1 MILAALCACS
11 LSAGLLLVY
20 RALVP
25 ARPPLAEQLATLTG
39 EPAGTDRRATRGDGP
54 AEKIEDW
61 VAPVAHRWPQFAA
74 DLELADHRLGR
85 HVLATV
91 GTGVLFA
98 ALAGGLVVFFGALGF
113 GLPAGLGVIGV
124 GLAGVG
130 GAAGPTLAVRSQA
143 RERRLGLRG
152 LLPGYLDL
160 TQVKLATGQSVE
172 AAVRSAAAA
181 GDGWGYQTLRHALA
195 RAARSRRPAG
205 EALADLGRDSRVDEL
220 VEIAETLSA
229 AAGAGTAVR
238 ASLAA
243 RAGSLREHALRDAEA
258 AAGKAS
264 EGMAFPMVALV
275 AGFLLLIGY
284 PALTAIAGGLG

>member
-1 MILAALCACS
+1 MILAALCACP
-11 LSAGLLLVY
+11 LSAGLLLIY
-20 RALVP
+20 RAMAP
-25 ARPPLAEQLATLTG
+25 ARPPLVEQLATLTG
-39 EPAGTDRRATRGDGP
+39 EAHTAGQQRPADGGL
-54 AEKIEDW
+54 ADKIEDW
-61 VAPVAHRWPQFAA
+61 AAPVADRWPALAA
-74 DLELADHRLGR
+74 DLALADHRLGR
-85 HVLATV
+85 HVLATM
-91 GTGVLFA
+91 GTGALFA
-98 ALAGGLVVFFGALGF
+98 TLAGGLVVFFAALGL

-124 GLAGVG
+124 ALAGSG

-143 RERRLGLRG
+143 RERRVSLRG

-160 TQVKLATGQSVE
+160 TQVKLAAGQSVE
-172 AAVRSAAAA
+172 AATRSAAAA
-181 GDGWGYQTLRHALA
+181 GDGWGYQSLRHALG

-205 EALADLGRDSRVDEL
+205 DALADLGRETGVDEL

-243 RAGSLREHALRDAEA
+243 RAASLREHALRDAEA
-258 AAGKAS
+258 SAGKAS

-284 PALTAIAGGLG
+284 PALNGIAAGLG